1 MTSDFQKLA
10 KFACGSDAAKGIVD
24 KHMRAARTEIVQ
36 LNKSRK
42 KKRVAR
48 EAGPSA
54 GDNNQDPPVPPT
66 STGPTPA
73 TTPTGRA
80 PPPTPMGRGG
90 PPPPMER
97 AGRGPPCPPMGR
109 AAHAPV
115 PPPMARAEQPPPMGH
130 GGPRVSNASASLPM
144 GNTTQCHT
152 NCTKRMSLTSND
164 DEVATPRDPPKS
176 TTKGGQGVDAT
187 IQLLNC
193 TRKGKIGAATTTQIS
208 TMPLAA
214 LRSWRDNL
222 VT

>member
-1 MTSDFQKLA
+1 M
-10 KFACGSDAAKGIVD
+10 
-24 KHMRAARTEIVQ
+24 
-36 LNKSRK
+36 
-42 KKRVAR
+42 
-48 EAGPSA
+48 
-54 GDNNQDPPVPPT
+54 PPT

-115 PPPMARAEQPPPMGH
+115 PPPMGRAEQPPPMGH

-144 GNTTQCHT
+144 GNTTQGHT
-152 NCTKRMSLTSND
+152 NWTERMLPTSND
-164 DEVATPRDPPKS
+164 DLQLLGICQS
-176 TTKGGQGVDAT
+176 QLQKGGQGVDAI

-193 TRKGKIGAATTTQIS
+193 TRKGKTGAATATQIS
-208 TMPLAA
+208 TMLLAA

-222 VT
+222 VTYKQYIKWGEHQKKFWLCTVRTWMEL